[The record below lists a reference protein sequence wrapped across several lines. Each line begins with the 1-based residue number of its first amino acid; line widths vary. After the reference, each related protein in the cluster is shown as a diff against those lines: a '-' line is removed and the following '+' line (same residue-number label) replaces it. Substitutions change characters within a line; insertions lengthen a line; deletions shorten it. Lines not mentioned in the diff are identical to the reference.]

1 VSSPKAIYLEGAA
14 DPIFAVLHRPTSR
27 FAQDTAVILCP
38 TFWHKINRAS
48 AKRALATLGWAFGAL
63 RPLAAGPP
71 DARRRPSRPAG
82 RPPAPVGQAR
92 TLEHIPVRDH
102 TLRPGWAQIQ
112 AHGVLDRALERELTG
127 PADPGWAGLGW
138 ASLSD

>member
-48 AKRALATLGWAFGAL
+48 AKRALATLGWAFGA
-63 RPLAAGPP
+63 
-71 DARRRPSRPAG
+71 PSRRG
-82 RPPAPVGQAR
+82 RPMHGGDPLDLLVDRLRQSGKHVRSSTSRSATTRCAPGGR
-92 TLEHIPVRDH
+92 RS
-102 TLRPGWAQIQ
+102 RPTACWT
-112 AHGVLDRALERELTG
+112 ALSS
-127 PADPGWAGLGW
+127 
-138 ASLSD
+138 AS